1 MILPKMGL
9 KVPVKSLKIR
19 TDLLKISIPEKRSKV
34 QPPIKMWR
42 ALNCGLCHNR
52 SGELLCTPVIREH
65 GLRSLAGKDHYGQL
79 AQAQLFPIA
88 ENLKILKV
96 FDVDLVGRHLL
107 VGESPFQPGLE
118 FDSLRKDRARLV
130 QTLVNH
136 EFRAAKLSTR
146 GPGR

>member
-1 MILPKMGL
+1 MKLPKVGL
-9 KVPVKSLKIR
+9 EAPVKSLKIR
-19 TDLLKISIPEKRSKV
+19 TDLLKISIPQKRSKV

-42 ALNCGLCHNR
+42 ALNCGLWHNR
-52 SGELLCTPVIREH
+52 SGELLGAPVIREH

-88 ENLKILKV
+88 ENLKVLKV
-96 FDVDLVGRHLL
+96 FDFDFVGCHLL
-107 VGESPFQPGLE
+107 VGESPLQPVLE

-130 QTLVNH
+130 QTLVDH
-136 EFRAAKLSTR
+136 ELSAAKLNTR